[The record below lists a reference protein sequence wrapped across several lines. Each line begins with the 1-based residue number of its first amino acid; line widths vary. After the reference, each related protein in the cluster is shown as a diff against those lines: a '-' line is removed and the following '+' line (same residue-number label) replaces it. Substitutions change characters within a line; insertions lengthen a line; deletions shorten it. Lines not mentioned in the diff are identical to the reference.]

1 MLARILVLAL
11 LLAAFPEPA
20 SANVVWPAA
29 ILTGRLLDWW
39 IIAASLVIEFF
50 FVQRAFRLK
59 PLDALWATL
68 GANAASAIFG
78 LFVLPYAGLFME
90 LGVFH
95 SGLGE
100 NIGWDTFSLTA
111 WVLTFVL
118 AVVINL
124 AVEIAVFRFGY
135 SLRVD
140 RRAFW
145 LIALANIIT
154 AGLALVSLEFVRDPS
169 YGELSPGLLPN

>member
-1 MLARILVLAL
+1 MLPRILVLAL

-20 SANVVWPAA
+20 QANVIWPAA

-39 IIAASLVIEFF
+39 IIAASILVEFF

-68 GANAASAIFG
+68 GANAVSTVLG
-78 LFVLPYAGLFME
+78 LYALPYGGMFME
-90 LGVFH
+90 IGIYR
-95 SGLGE
+95 SGLGDR
-100 NIGWDTFSLTA
+100 IGWETFSLTA
-111 WVLTFVL
+111 WIITFIL

-124 AVEIAVFRFGY
+124 AVELAVYRFGY
-135 SLRVD
+135 RLNVD
-140 RRAFW
+140 RRAVW

-154 AGLALVSLEFVRDPS
+154 AAIAFVSLDIVRDPI
-169 YGELSPGLLPN
+169 YGESSPGLLPN